1 MSEIIL
7 EVKNITKSF
16 RLNHG
21 KKDSLKETMLS
32 VFDKP
37 SAGELFYA
45 LSNISFSLTQG
56 EILGVIGKNGAGK
69 STLLKIL
76 SGVTWP
82 DSGEVNFY
90 GKSVSVLDVGAG
102 FHPELTGRENVYLS
116 ASLYGLTK
124 QEIDNKFESIVEFSG
139 IRAFIDEPLKTYSSG
154 MYLRLAFSVVTSL
167 DADILMFDEVLY
179 FGDDEFRF
187 KSKRSIEELCGKGK
201 TIILANH
208 DYDFLMKVC
217 DRIVLLNEGKIER
230 VYDMKT
236 ERDKLNEYLYERLE
250 KIQQT
255 HNKPVP
261 AVFEVT
267 TGQQWDKLKIN
278 TITVNGIESEMVT
291 VYSEQDTVFEITYH
305 LDDVSH
311 RYDFSMMFCDEKGD
325 IILSASTM
333 DPQRHDLK
341 QKAGNNIIRYTVP
354 KDFFNSGTLVLTV
367 IISKDMREHV
377 VRYRNIKT
385 ITINRLEHPVNN
397 LMGLQR
403 KGLLN
408 AEFEWKC
415 N

>member
-124 QEIDNKFESIVEFSG
+124 QEIDSKFESIVEFSG

-217 DRIVLLNEGKIER
+217 DRIVLLNEGKIEC

-267 TGQQWDKLKIN
+267 TGQQWDKLQIN

-291 VYSEQDTVFEITYH
+291 VYSEQDTVFEITYQ

-367 IISKDMREHV
+367 IISKDMKEHV